1 MPKSTERT
9 VTDVFFFSFCCLT
22 IIHSAFDIF
31 IKNTH
36 IQKFFILASIQHI
49 FEDVLFICNAW
60 IIMYPS
66 SG

>member
-1 MPKSTERT
+1 MTYGTERT
-9 VTDVFFFSFCCLT
+9 IAFTFLFSFCCLT

-31 IKNTH
+31 IKNAH

-60 IIMYPS
+60 IIL
-66 SG
+66 

>member
-9 VTDVFFFSFCCLT
+9 VTDIFFFSFCCLT

-31 IKNTH
+31 IKNAH

-49 FEDVLFICNAW
+49 FEDVFF
-60 IIMYPS
+60 
-66 SG
+66 